1 MASRGGQLRL
11 ACMTI
16 DIIRHTLTNWNH
28 SRLRLRRDIDVGIH
42 VSMSSKTDRYNVI
55 QMRLRR
61 ADYAP
66 IVRAAKDHGLSITE
80 VIRGLVLS
88 ATADRIAGLLP
99 ALAAAVD
106 KARADNGDDHSPS
119 LRARAIDAAARAA
132 RGSMQPEAMLAD
144 ADARH
149 AASAEEL
156 ISAMEGLIGA
166 LAERVC
172 SPVEAGGAA

>member
-1 MASRGGQLRL
+1 
-11 ACMTI
+11 MTI